1 MRKTKRRKTNKRR
14 KTYKGGAAA
23 AETHDNNSPVK
34 VEGCVGT
41 SCTHNHGVQGVYLRN
56 AKGVYIRLIVNIKFV
71 DDILEK
77 LYIDPN
83 KVSFEQKQKYVDLL
97 KNLSDKDIYDINTII
112 KKWENPDTTY
122 NKLLILFTK
131 LNIPYVTDNRGMIM
145 NNYGRL

>member
-1 MRKTKRRKTNKRR
+1 M
-14 KTYKGGAAA
+14 G
-23 AETHDNNSPVK
+23 P
-34 VEGCVGT
+34 

-56 AKGVYIRLIVNIKFV
+56 VKGVYIRLIVNIKFV

-97 KNLSDKDIYDINTII
+97 KKLSDKDIYDINTII
-112 KKWENPDTTY
+112 YKWENDTTTY
-122 NKLLILFTK
+122 HDLLTLFNK
-131 LNIPYVTDNRGMIM
+131 LNIPYIADNRGMII